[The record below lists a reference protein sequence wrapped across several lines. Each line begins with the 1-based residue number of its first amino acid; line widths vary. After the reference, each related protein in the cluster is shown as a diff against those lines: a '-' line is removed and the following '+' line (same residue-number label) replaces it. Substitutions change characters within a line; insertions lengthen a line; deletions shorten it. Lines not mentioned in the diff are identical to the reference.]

1 MKNFFLLSILFTSFI
16 FCHGASKGD
25 FNGTWRLVEFAVDE
39 QYSDVPNPTPIKM
52 YMNGE
57 FIVIYYLE
65 DQMQFNKG
73 SYQLKDG
80 IVTETIESSSTET
93 LIGESYTYMPNF
105 MGDKNSFYKKIDFSE
120 YVQFE
125 RWEKTKCDA
134 VKCAKIR
141 TRNN

>member
-1 MKNFFLLSILFTSFI
+1 MNSICGVLDLGLVLIVYRSHFELYQVPLL
-16 FCHGASKGD
+16 
-25 FNGTWRLVEFAVDE
+25 
-39 QYSDVPNPTPIKM
+39 M
-52 YMNGE
+52 
-57 FIVIYYLE
+57 IVVVVV
-65 DQMQFNKG
+65 
-73 SYQLKDG
+73 
-80 IVTETIESSSTET
+80 VTETIESSSTET

-134 VKCAKIR
+134 VKCATIR